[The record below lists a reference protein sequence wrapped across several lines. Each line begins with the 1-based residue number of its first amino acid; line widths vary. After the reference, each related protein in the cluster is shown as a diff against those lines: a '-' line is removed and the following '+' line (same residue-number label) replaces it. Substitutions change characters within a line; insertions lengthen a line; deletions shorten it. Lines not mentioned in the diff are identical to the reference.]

1 MNIKANVVLVK
12 NQKVKGS
19 ASVVLDDCFKIRD
32 IVILAKNGTGELFVA
47 MPYKVLKNGN
57 KVSVAYP
64 LTSEF
69 RAQLQQI
76 ILEEYMKLLAKEA
89 ETDSKDNN
97 AADTEVDEAYE
108 VDDTSE
114 EE

>member
-19 ASVVLDDCFKIRD
+19 ATVVLDDCFKIRD

-57 KVSVAYP
+57 KVGRCIFKE
-64 LTSEF
+64 TRFCF
-69 RAQLQQI
+69 RCRSCSCPI
-76 ILEEYMKLLAKEA
+76 YRR
-89 ETDSKDNN
+89 
-97 AADTEVDEAYE
+97 
-108 VDDTSE
+108 
-114 EE
+114 